1 MTHSV
6 SPAASPNDDSSAI
19 ALIIRVCGEALA
31 IPVSHVHEVIDPIP
45 RTRVP
50 RASSFA
56 PWLINVR
63 GAVVPLVDVRER
75 LRMPVSSE
83 NQGRIVVLDIAVGA
97 ETYRL
102 AMLADDVQEVVDIDP
117 AAIEDLPENGS
128 PWPANYVTGA
138 LRRGDDLILLLD
150 PENLFR
156 PEQAA

>member
-1 MTHSV
+1 MTQM
-6 SPAASPNDDSSAI
+6 PNASAFAEDEANSI

-50 RASSFA
+50 RASAFA

-63 GAVVPLVDVRER
+63 GAVVPLVDVRQR
-75 LRMPVSSE
+75 LRMPVSHV
-83 NQGRIVVLDIAVGA
+83 NQGRIVVLDIALGVEA
-97 ETYRL
+97 FRL
-102 AMLADDVQEVVDIDP
+102 AMLADEVQEVVDIDP
-117 AAIEDLPENGS
+117 AAIESLPENGS
-128 PWPANYVTGA
+128 PWPSNYVTGA

>member
-1 MTHSV
+1 MTHQPTASV
-6 SPAASPNDDSSAI
+6 FAEDETNSI

-50 RASSFA
+50 RASAFA

-63 GAVVPLVDVRER
+63 GAVVPLVDVRQR
-75 LRMPVSSE
+75 LRMPVHTANE
-83 NQGRIVVLDIAVGA
+83 GRVVVLDITLGA
-97 ETYRL
+97 DSFRL
-102 AMLADDVQEVVDIDP
+102 AMLADEVQEVIDIDP
-117 AAIEDLPENGS
+117 AAVEPLPENGS

-138 LRRGDDLILLLD
+138 LRRGDDLILMLE

>member
-1 MTHSV
+1 MTNPAPLSV
-6 SPAASPNDDSSAI
+6 ADDDQANSI
-19 ALIIRVCGEALA
+19 ALIIRLCGESLA
-31 IPVSHVHEVIDPIP
+31 IPVAHVHEVIDPIP

-63 GAVVPLVDVRER
+63 GAVVPLIDVRQR
-75 LRMPVSSE
+75 LRMPVSRANE
-83 NQGRIVVLDIAVGA
+83 GRIVVLDIAVGA
-97 ETYRL
+97 EIYRL
-102 AMLADDVQEVVDIDP
+102 AMLADDVQEVIEIDP
-117 AAIEDLPENGS
+117 SAVEPLPEHGS

-138 LRRGDDLILLLD
+138 LRRGDDLILLLE

>member
-1 MTHSV
+1 MTESSV
-6 SPAASPNDDSSAI
+6 PAVLAEEDSNSI

-50 RASSFA
+50 RASAFA

-63 GAVVPLVDVRER
+63 GAVVPLVDIRQR
-75 LRMPVSSE
+75 LRMPVHAANE
-83 NQGRIVVLDIAVGA
+83 GRVVVLDITLGA
-97 ETYRL
+97 DSFCL
-102 AMLADDVQEVVDIDP
+102 AMLADEVQEVIDIDP
-117 AAIEDLPENGS
+117 AAIESLPENGS
-128 PWPANYVTGA
+128 PWPSNYVTGA